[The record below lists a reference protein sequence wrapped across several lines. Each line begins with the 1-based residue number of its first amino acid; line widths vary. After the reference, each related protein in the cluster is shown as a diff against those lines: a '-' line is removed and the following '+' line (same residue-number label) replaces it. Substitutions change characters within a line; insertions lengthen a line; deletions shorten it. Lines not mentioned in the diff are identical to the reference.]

1 MAEQIKFIQL
11 ATRAHTILRS
21 LGARAAAGFLRNRNV
36 TLEDALVLLGMP
48 VRKFN

>member
-36 TLEDALVLLGMP
+36 CLEDALVLLGMP